1 LEKSYE
7 SLQKYLP
14 EKAVTPVYDLI
25 RSHKVQLVITR
36 QRRSKLGDFRPGING
51 ERPRITLNHNLNPY
65 SFLLTFLHELA
76 HHLVWKKY
84 KNRVQP
90 HGEQWK
96 STLKELQQPFLNSDF
111 FPPDILENLLHED
124 MRIFASSSSDVR
136 MARTLKSYDAA
147 PKGVL
152 LESLPENTVFKLADG
167 RRFRK
172 LNRRRKN
179 YLCISLD
186 NNRNYIFNPLA
197 EVYPENGE

>member
-1 LEKSYE
+1 MNSNYE
-7 SLQKYLP
+7 SLKKYLP
-14 EKAVTPVYDLI
+14 EKAVKPVYEMLV
-25 RSHKVQLVITR
+25 RNKVQLVITR
-36 QRRSKLGDFRPGING
+36 QRRSKLGDYRPGLPGGI
-51 ERPRITLNHNLNPY
+51 PRITLNHNLNSY

-90 HGEQWK
+90 HGDQWK
-96 STLKELQQPFLNSDF
+96 KTLKELQEPFMNSDF
-111 FPPDILENLLHED
+111 FPPDILDNLLHED
-124 MRIFASSSSDVR
+124 TRIFASSSSDVR

-147 PKGVL
+147 PNGVL
-152 LESLPENTVFKLADG
+152 LESLPEQTVFAMADG

-172 LNRRRKN
+172 LAKRRKN

-186 NNRNYIFNPLA
+186 NDRNYIFNPLA